1 VITTRQ
7 TLGSRIQNT
16 WIRIIE
22 PYNALL
28 RVISHERLVNGII
41 IAAVTLATLF
51 ITFLYLTDRSEYVP
65 VFIGF
70 VLVVPLTFLLP
81 ELGVLVYCLTI
92 SSQLMNVVKLATFGA
107 SGRFFLMA
115 GLLMVLTF
123 RAWWEYL
130 RIPKEERPRLFSV
143 FTIAMA
149 VFLAFYATHVVYSL
163 MYTFVLSPP
172 VLVRPI
178 TPSYFNRIPEISEL
192 IKAADWPL
200 AWVMVFP
207 AIVLLRNP
215 VRARRFF
222 IGLGAIILFFS
233 GLMTLEYVAP
243 LPPIAKAV
251 LGIGRAYETEQ
262 GYRVSGF
269 EGIHTIVC
277 GSLIMLAFLGIDRRW
292 NKPWAYVFYL
302 LTITAILVNKYRGT
316 WISYA
321 LAAPIVLMHRRV
333 TANVRLATAGFVM
346 FVFLTALTFVP
357 PFSTQISRLAG
368 ETYDRFMLTFSESD
382 AFGGKGTIG
391 GRLGEVDYVM
401 YHWRSGST
409 FQQLFGFG
417 LDTPYG
423 YYEKIHRDTMFA
435 THYEKSYIHVGWVA
449 IFYKLGIFGVILTLV
464 LFAAYFIR
472 ARQIL
477 KMTDNIYV
485 RAFIGA
491 GIGWMLFC
499 LLRNMT
505 GSVVTAG
512 GPVMPFVVIWTT
524 TELLP
529 YWLKHH
535 KEILEPPKEETA
547 SAA

>member
-1 VITTRQ
+1 MITTRQ
-7 TLGSRIQNT
+7 TLGNRIQNT

-22 PYNALL
+22 PYNAFL
-28 RVISHERLVNGII
+28 RVVSHERLINGII
-41 IAAVTLATLF
+41 ISAVTLATLF
-51 ITFLYLTDRSEYVP
+51 ITYLYVTGRAEFVP
-65 VFIGF
+65 VFVGF
-70 VLVVPLTFLLP
+70 VLIVPLTFLLP

-115 GLLMVLTF
+115 GLLLVLSF

-149 VFLAFYATHVVYSL
+149 VFLAFYAVHVIYSV
-163 MYTFVLSPP
+163 MHVFVLSPP
-172 VLVRPI
+172 VMVRPI

-200 AWVMVFP
+200 AWIMVFP
-207 AIVLLRNP
+207 AMILLRNP
-215 VRARRFF
+215 VRAKRFF
-222 IGLGAIILFFS
+222 IGLGAVILFFS

-269 EGIHTIVC
+269 EGVHTITC

-292 NKPWAYVFYL
+292 NKPWAYFLYL
-302 LTITAILVNKYRGT
+302 MTITAILVNKYRGT
-316 WISYA
+316 WFSYA
-321 LAAPIVLMHRRV
+321 LAAPIVLMHRKV
-333 TANVRLATAGFVM
+333 TANLRLLTAGFVL
-346 FVFLTALTFVP
+346 FTFLVGLTFVP

-368 ETYDRFMLTFSESD
+368 ETYDRFMLTFSEGD
-382 AFGGKGTIG
+382 ALGGKGTIG
-391 GRLGEVDYVM
+391 GRIGEVEYVM
-401 YHWRSGST
+401 YKWRNGT
-409 FQQLFGFG
+409 NFQQLFGFG

-423 YYEKIHRDTMFA
+423 YYERIHRNTQFSTM
-435 THYEKSYIHVGWVA
+435 YEKSYIHVGWVA
-449 IFYKLGIFGVILTLV
+449 LLYKLGIFGVALTL
-464 LFAAYFIR
+464 LMFLTYFIR

-477 KMTDNIYV
+477 KMTDNLYV

-499 LLRNMT
+499 LVRNMT
-505 GSVVTAG
+505 GSVITAG
-512 GPVMPFVVIWTT
+512 GPVMPFIVVWTT

-535 KEILEPPKEETA
+535 KEVLAPPKEHTA
-547 SAA
+547 PAA